1 MCVHAAPKQVPL
13 LNVLDLRDTYEI
25 GGPGKTIIETFRAI
39 DPARFR
45 LHLGVFATRHEGDD
59 SPFVKAAR
67 DCGMPVHMIRGFNQY
82 DPLLVWRVAALVR
95 TLNIDIVHAHEV
107 KSDVITY
114 LASKLH
120 RVPIVTTLHGWINNS
135 LKQRLMIALDR
146 GVVRSFDRV
155 IVVSRQMRDEFCAG
169 GVRDGQ
175 ACLLHNAIVIEKFR
189 RTGQKGFLAEL
200 IGRPIP
206 GPVVASIGRISVE
219 KGHADLID
227 ALALVAQRGHRVS
240 AVLVGD
246 GPERPR
252 LLEKVQAL
260 GLADS
265 VHLPGYIGQPERILE
280 ETNLVVL
287 PSHTEGL
294 PNAALEAL
302 AMEVPLL
309 ATRVGGTPEV
319 VTDGETGRLVEPRSP
334 EALAD
339 ALIDFLTDPLPWKRM
354 AAQGRQRV
362 EREFNFQV
370 RTRELEAIYAELGA
384 RLGE

>member
-1 MCVHAAPKQVPL
+1 MTETPRLVRP

-45 LHLGVFATRHEGDD
+45 LHLGVFATRHEGHD
-59 SPFVKAAR
+59 SPFVRAAR
-67 DCGMPVHMIRGFNQY
+67 ACGMPVHVIRGFNQY
-82 DPLLVWRVAALVR
+82 DPRLIWRVAALVKA
-95 TLNIDIVHAHEV
+95 LNIDIVHAHEV

-114 LASKLH
+114 LASKIH
-120 RVPIVTTLHGWINNS
+120 RVPIVTTLHGWIGNS
-135 LKQRLMIALDR
+135 PKQRLMIALDR
-146 GVVRSFDRV
+146 RVVRLFDRV
-155 IVVSRQMRDEFCAG
+155 IVVSRPMRDEFCAV

-175 ACLLHNAIVIEKFR
+175 ARLLHNAIVIEKFR

-206 GPVVASIGRISVE
+206 GPVVASIGRISME
-219 KGHADLID
+219 KGHADLVD
-227 ALALVAQRGHRVS
+227 ALALVAERGYRVS

-252 LLEKVQAL
+252 LLEKIQTL

-265 VHLPGYIGQPERILE
+265 IHLPGYIGQPERILE
-280 ETNLVVL
+280 ETDLVVL

-294 PNAALEAL
+294 PNVALEAL

-309 ATRVGGTPEV
+309 TTRVGGTPEV
-319 VTDGETGRLVEPRSP
+319 VTDGVTGRLVESRSP

-339 ALIDFLTDPLPWKRM
+339 AIVDFLNDPLPWKRM
-354 AAQGRQRV
+354 AAQGRQMV
-362 EREFNFQV
+362 ERQFNFEA
-370 RTRELEAIYAELGA
+370 RTRELEAIYGELGA
-384 RLGE
+384 RNGS